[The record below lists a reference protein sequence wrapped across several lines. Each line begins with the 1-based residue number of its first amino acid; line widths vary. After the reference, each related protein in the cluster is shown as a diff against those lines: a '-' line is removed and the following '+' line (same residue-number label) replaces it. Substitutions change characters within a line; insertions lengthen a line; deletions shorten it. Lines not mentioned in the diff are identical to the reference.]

1 MPVLAT
7 RGQAVPAVLGRSG
20 APEQI
25 RAEVILATLL
35 PRPDR
40 HLQLWASIYTVRAGP
55 RWDGAPG
62 SAHLFIL
69 ATVPRTFIPV

>member
-1 MPVLAT
+1 MPVPAT

-35 PRPDR
+35 PRPNR
-40 HLQLWASIYTVRAGP
+40 HLQL
-55 RWDGAPG
+55 
-62 SAHLFIL
+62 
-69 ATVPRTFIPV
+69 